1 MHINHLVRHLAVA
14 AITVSLLAGC
24 GAAEVSSPAGASPE
38 APTLTAAPTPT
49 PAPTATPGVSPT
61 AAPTEV
67 PSALPTAAPTPTPA
81 VPKADPA
88 IGLRIEAPYK
98 LTELDAV
105 TTAMVD
111 AGFEAS
117 LGSLASIV
125 EIGTRQVTRKGVAV
139 GFVML
144 VRLPGMPE
152 ASTTALVNGAASG
165 LTGKVTKLRIAGHDV
180 RIGTNSGQWAAVT
193 SYDGGLL
200 MAFAATKKSVTDVMT
215 ALLRA
220 AR

>member
-1 MHINHLVRHLAVA
+1 L
-14 AITVSLLAGC
+14 
-24 GAAEVSSPAGASPE
+24 
-38 APTLTAAPTPT
+38 
-49 PAPTATPGVSPT
+49 
-61 AAPTEV
+61 
-67 PSALPTAAPTPTPA
+67 

-88 IGLRIEAPYK
+88 IGLRIAAPYK

-111 AGFEAS
+111 AGFQAS
-117 LGSLASIV
+117 LGSLAAIV
-125 EIGTRQVTRKGVAV
+125 EIGTRQVTRKSVPV

-144 VRLPGMPE
+144 VRLPGMPVG
-152 ASTTALVNGAASG
+152 STSALVNGAASG

-193 SYDGGLL
+193 DYDGGLL
-200 MAFAATKKSVTDVMT
+200 MALAGTKKGVTDVMT